1 MANKEQLDIFNL
13 SVEDVETHKQE
24 DKKSD
29 LYKPKAADGKDGT
42 YKALIRFVPNPQNP
56 RKSLVRKLVY
66 WLTDMDNNGTLVDS
80 PSTVGD
86 KCPIQNM
93 FFKLRKSESAVDRK
107 MADKLKR
114 REQFYAIIKVLKDP
128 QNPEMEGQYK
138 IFKFGRKIKIKIDEE
153 MMPNFGEPT
162 QVFDLFE
169 GKNFE
174 LVITKQGDFNN
185 YDTCKFSSKHSP
197 IMINDV
203 EMDNTDDNRKLIKED
218 LDKAPELAPFD
229 YKPWDEELTSKVQNI
244 LNQYRSPG
252 DHIGNIVNTPVTET
266 RKPDAPKATAKVT
279 TKAAAGDS
287 DDLDSFLNDL
297 DI

>member
-86 KCPIQNM
+86 KCPIQQM
-93 FFKLRKSESAVDRK
+93 FFRLRKSESAVDRK
-107 MADKLKR
+107 MAEKLKR

-162 QVFDLFE
+162 QVFDLFD

-174 LVITKQGDFNN
+174 LVITKQGEFNN

-197 IMINDV
+197 IMINNV
-203 EMDNTDDNRKLIKED
+203 EMENTADNRKLIKED
-218 LDKAPELAPFD
+218 LDTAPELAPFD
-229 YKPWDEELTSKVQNI
+229 YKPWDDELTSKVQNI

-252 DHIGNIVNTPVTET
+252 DHIENIVKTPVTET
-266 RKPDAPKATAKVT
+266 KKEEAPKTTAK
-279 TKAAAGDS
+279 AATGDS

>member
-1 MANKEQLDIFNL
+1 MANNEQLDIFNL
-13 SVEDVETHKQE
+13 GIESVEVHKQE

-86 KCPIQNM
+86 KCPIQQM

-107 MADKLKR
+107 MSEKLKR
-114 REQFYAIIKVLKDP
+114 REQFYSIIKVLKDP
-128 QNPEMEGQYK
+128 QNPDMEGQYK

-162 QVFDLFE
+162 QVFDLFN

-185 YDTCKFSSKHSP
+185 YDTCKFSNSNSS
-197 IMINDV
+197 IMVNDV
-203 EMDNTDDNRKLIKED
+203 QMENSEEHRALIKED

-229 YKPWDEELTSKVQNI
+229 YKPWDDEITSKVQNI

-252 DHIGNIVNTPVTET
+252 DHIENIVNTPVKET
-266 RKPDAPKATAKVT
+266 KKVAPKATSTKV
-279 TKAAAGDS
+279 AAEGS

>member
-1 MANKEQLDIFNL
+1 MAKNEQLDIFSL
-13 SVEDVETHKQE
+13 GIDSVDTHKQE

-66 WLTDMDNNGTLVDS
+66 WLTDADNNGTLVDS

-86 KCPIQNM
+86 KCPIQQM
-93 FFKLRKSESAVDRK
+93 FFRLRKSESAVDRK

-128 QNPEMEGQYK
+128 QNPDMEGQYK

-162 QVFDLFE
+162 QVFDLFN

-185 YDTCKFSSKHSP
+185 YDTCKFSSANSA
-197 IMINDV
+197 IMINGV
-203 EMDNTDDNRKLIKED
+203 EMENTDEHRTMIKED

-229 YKPWDEELTSKVQNI
+229 YKPWDEETTSKVQNI

-252 DHIGNIVNTPVTET
+252 DHIENIVNTPVQET
-266 RKPDAPKATAKVT
+266 KKEEKPKAAA
-279 TKAAAGDS
+279 TKSAGDS

>member
-1 MANKEQLDIFNL
+1 M
-13 SVEDVETHKQE
+13 S
-24 DKKSD
+24 
-29 LYKPKAADGKDGT
+29 
-42 YKALIRFVPNPQNP
+42 
-56 RKSLVRKLVY
+56 
-66 WLTDMDNNGTLVDS
+66 
-80 PSTVGD
+80 
-86 KCPIQNM
+86 
-93 FFKLRKSESAVDRK
+93 
-107 MADKLKR
+107 
-114 REQFYAIIKVLKDP
+114 IIKILKDP

-162 QVFDLFE
+162 QVFDLFN

-185 YDTCKFSSKHSP
+185 YDTCKFSSKNSA
-197 IMINDV
+197 IMINDI
-203 EMDNTDDNRKLIKED
+203 EMENTDEHRALIKED

-229 YKPWDEELTSKVQNI
+229 YKPWDDDTTSKVQNI

-252 DHIGNIVNTPVTET
+252 DHIENIVNTPVTET
-266 RKPDAPKATAKVT
+266 KKEGPKKEAKKAETAKVD
-279 TKAAAGDS
+279 AGSS